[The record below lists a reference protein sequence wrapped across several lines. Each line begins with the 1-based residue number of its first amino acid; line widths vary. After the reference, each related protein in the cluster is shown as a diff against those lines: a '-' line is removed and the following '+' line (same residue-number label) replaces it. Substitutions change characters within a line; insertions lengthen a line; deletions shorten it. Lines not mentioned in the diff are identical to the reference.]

1 MALDGT
7 KPAGLGHRWTEAED
21 RILYEGFLFNETP
34 RIISVRCGRS
44 LSAIRQ
50 RLIRLDLIDGQGV
63 RNNNPPLF
71 DQIRATFHAKAVSGG
86 GEPAAETDS

>member
-21 RILYEGFLFNETP
+21 RILYEGFLFNEKP
-34 RIISVRCGRS
+34 RTISVRCGRS

-71 DQIRATFHAKAVSGG
+71 DQIRATFHANAVSGG
-86 GEPAAETDS
+86 GEPAGETDS

>member
-7 KPAGLGHRWTEAED
+7 KPAGHGHRWTEAED
-21 RILYEGFLFNETP
+21 RILYEGFLCNETP

-71 DQIRATFHAKAVSGG
+71 DQIRATFHANAVSGG
-86 GEPAAETDS
+86 GKSAGETNA